1 MDLLTSDQRSRLM
14 SRVKSKNTRPE
25 LLVRRLVYNMGFRY
39 RLHRADLPGHPDL
52 VFFKKR
58 QIVFVHGCFWHRHKG
73 CKLASS
79 PKTRTEFWRNKFISN
94 LTRDERVHSELVAL
108 GWKVLVVWEC
118 ETRNPLDLAVKLR
131 EFLEDGCRDNSRCS
145 CRPGTSFVRREV
157 G

>member
-1 MDLLTSDQRSRLM
+1 MDILTSDQRSRLM

-25 LLVRRLVYNMGFRY
+25 LLVRRLIYKMGFRY

-58 QIVFVHGCFWHRHKG
+58 QIVFVHGCFWHRHKD

-79 PKTRTEFWRNKFISN
+79 PKTRTDFWENKFISN
-94 LTRDERVHSELVAL
+94 LTRDERVHSELVSL

-118 ETRNPLDLAVKLR
+118 ETRRPLDLANKLR
-131 EFLEDGCRDNSRCS
+131 DFLEEDCRDNSRYI
-145 CRPGTSFVRREV
+145 CRRGMSLVVET
-157 G
+157 